1 MTLDRVQAA
10 LAERQPSRMV
20 PDLARITELV
30 DLLGSPQ
37 RAYPSIHLTGTNG
50 KTSTARMIDAL
61 LRSVGLRTGRYTSP
75 HLESVTE
82 RICIDGEPL
91 SADLFAQTYDEVA
104 PYVELVDVRH
114 PERVTYFELLTAM
127 AFAAFADAPVEVAVV
142 EVGMGGSWDATNV
155 IQAPVAVLTPIAV
168 DHRELGATPGA
179 IAVEKA
185 GIVYEGTS
193 VITAVQPPDAAEAIL
208 RRTVEVGAQVAR
220 EGIEFGIEARS
231 LAVGGQSLGI
241 RGLHRSYGDVFL
253 PLHGS
258 HQARN
263 ASYAVAAVEAF
274 LSRELDPDAV
284 REAFASVTSPGRLE
298 TMRTSPTILLDA
310 AHNPAGAET
319 LATAL
324 EEAFTFTRLV
334 GVVAVLGDKD
344 VHAMLTALEPVLT
357 EVVVTQSSSP
367 RALPVDDLAAIAE
380 EVFGSDRVS
389 VEDRIDDAIDTAVR
403 LTEEGGAYGG
413 AGVLI
418 TGSVVT
424 VGEARALLRR

>member
-82 RICIDGEPL
+82 RICVDGEPL
-91 SADLFAQTYDEVA
+91 STEAFAQVYDEVA
-104 PYVELVDVRH
+104 PFVELVDGRH
-114 PERVTYFELLTAM
+114 VESVTFFELLTAM

-155 IQAPVAVLTPIAV
+155 IEAPVAVLTPIAV
-168 DHRELGATPGA
+168 DHRELGSTPGQ

-185 GIVYEGTS
+185 GIIYPGATV
-193 VITAVQPPDAAEAIL
+193 VTAVQPVDAAEAIL
-208 RRTVEVGAQVAR
+208 RRTVEVDATIAR
-220 EGIEFGIEARS
+220 EGIEFGVEARS
-231 LAVGGQSLGI
+231 IAVGGQSLGI
-241 RGLHRSYGDVFL
+241 RGLHRSYDDVFL

-284 REAFASVTSPGRLE
+284 REAFAAVTSPGRLE
-298 TMRTSPTILLDA
+298 ILRTSPTILLDA
-310 AHNPAGAET
+310 AHNPAGAQT
-319 LATAL
+319 LAAAVA
-324 EEAFTFTRLV
+324 EAFSFTRLV

-344 VHAMLTALEPVLT
+344 VRAMLEALEPILS
-357 EVVVTQSSSP
+357 EIVVTQNASP
-367 RALPVDDLAAIAE
+367 RALAVDRLAEVAE
-380 EVFGSDRVS
+380 DVFGDDRVS
-389 VEDRIDDAIDTAVR
+389 IEDRIDDAIDTAVR

-413 AGVLI
+413 AGVLV